1 MGQEENITSHQFDNP
16 RSPMY
21 SDDTFLDVD
30 FMVMQLMTGLTD
42 LQLPPAYHVHKRG

>member
-30 FMVMQLMTGLTD
+30 YGDATD
-42 LQLPPAYHVHKRG
+42 DGVNLFTTATRLSCS